1 MNYSDEIWYN
11 RNELLSH
18 NGLFN
23 FTIGGRGVG
32 KTFNYKEWAIT
43 SKQQTVWVRRYAED
57 IKALVADNGNK
68 FCSDLFN
75 AGKLDENIQYYV
87 MDNILYVNDEPKV
100 YFVALSTAR
109 RLKSQSFPLVDKI
122 IFDEFLE
129 EDTRTSAYLKNEVE
143 LFLGLYE
150 TINRLR
156 TGEDGRKDVRV
167 FFLGNLSS
175 FVNPYFSFWHITP
188 FEKRFKK
195 FKDGLIVVEN
205 YSNEKFKEIKNATPF
220 GKLISGTKF
229 SQFAIDNVAW
239 RDDYAFVKKRDN
251 ECYNTFNLRYN
262 NAKIGVWI
270 GRDGLYCSFDN
281 NPEQRTYALKYETQE
296 NERMLSKKN
305 YPMTLIIKA
314 YESNKLFFENIT
326 IKQYVFELMQSVTG

>member
-1 MNYSDEIWYN
+1 MSSNEDIWYN
-11 RNELLSH
+11 RSELLTH

-32 KTFNYKEWAIT
+32 KTFNYKEWAIN
-43 SKQQTVWVRRYAED
+43 SNKQTVWVRRYAED

-68 FCSDLFN
+68 FCSDLIN
-75 AGKLDENIQYYV
+75 AGKMDINTQYYV
-87 MDNILYVNDEPKV
+87 CDNILYVNEEPKV

-205 YSNEKFKEIKNATPF
+205 YSNDAFKELKINTPF
-220 GKLISGTKF
+220 GRLIAGTKF
-229 SQFAIDNVAW
+229 SQFAVDNIAW
-239 RDDYAFVKKRDN
+239 RDDYAFVKKRTDDAN
-251 ECYNTFNLRYN
+251 NLFNLRYN
-262 NAKIGVWI
+262 NTLIGVWVNNEA
-270 GRDGLYCSFDN
+270 LYCSFDN
-281 NPEQRTYALKYETQE
+281 NPQLRTYALKYETQE
-296 NERMLSKKN
+296 NEKILSKRDF
-305 YPMTLIIKA
+305 PMSFIIKA
-314 YESNKLFFENIT
+314 YESNRLYFENIT
-326 IKQYVFELMQSVTG
+326 IKQYVFELMQSVGQ

>member
-1 MNYSDEIWYN
+1 MSSNEDIWYN
-11 RNELLSH
+11 RSELLTH

-32 KTFNYKEWAIT
+32 KTFNYKEWAIN
-43 SKQQTVWVRRYAED
+43 SNRQTVWVRRYAED
-57 IKALVADNGNK
+57 IKALIADNGNK
-68 FCSDLFN
+68 FCSDLIN
-75 AGKLDENIQYYV
+75 AGKMDENIQYYV
-87 MDNILYVNDEPKV
+87 CDNILYINEEPKI

-129 EDTRTSAYLKNEVE
+129 EETRTSAYLKNEVE

-205 YSNEKFKEIKNATPF
+205 YSNDAFKELKINTPF
-220 GKLISGTKF
+220 GRLIAGTKF
-229 SQFAIDNVAW
+229 SQFAVDNIAW
-239 RDDYAFVKKRDN
+239 RDDYAFVKKRSTESN
-251 ECYNTFNLRYN
+251 NLFNLRYN
-262 NAKIGVWI
+262 NSLIGVWV
-270 GRDGLYCSFDN
+270 DNEALYCSFDN
-281 NPEQRTYALKYETQE
+281 NPQLRTYALKYETQE
-296 NERMLSKKN
+296 NEKILSKRDF
-305 YPMTLIIKA
+305 PMSFIIKA
-314 YESNKLFFENIT
+314 YESNRLYFENIT
-326 IKQYVFELMQSVTG
+326 IKQYVFELMQSVGQ